1 MRRTLASL
9 LACLLVLTGM
19 AVVPAPAVAAVAWHP
34 GRTYRIMPL
43 GDSLTRGVGDPYGR
57 GYRMALAQYLRAAGV
72 RTNFVGSQHRGEPV
86 SAVIRD
92 PDHEGHGGYTIG
104 ELQRYAASWVRAAR
118 PDVVLLMAG
127 TNDMIQDVAPAT
139 APARLARLIRTVRAA
154 RPGVVVFVSR
164 LPGVHAAEPAV
175 QRRINAFNVQ
185 VARLVAGTRGVYL
198 VDNSDIAAITNYDM
212 MLWDR
217 HHPNEYGYQRIAYRF
232 YRAMDAAFTGAWPRV
247 SSPDLL
253 YVVTACRHPLNPPAG
268 CRRYVRDYAA
278 SGTIV
283 WVRQ

>member
-1 MRRTLASL
+1 MRRTLAPL
-9 LACLLVLTGM
+9 LASLLVLAGL
-19 AVVPAPAVAAVAWHP
+19 VVPAPAVAAVRWQPAKV
-34 GRTYRIMPL
+34 YRIMPL
-43 GDSLTRGVGDPYGR
+43 GDSITRGVGDPYGR
-57 GYRMALAQYLRAAGV
+57 GYRMRLAQYLRAAGV
-72 RTNFVGSQHRGEPV
+72 KTNFVGSQRRGEPV
-86 SAVIRD
+86 SAIIRD
-92 PDHEGHGGYTIG
+92 PDHEGHGGYTIA
-104 ELQRYAASWVRAAR
+104 ELQRHAASWVRAAR

-139 APARLARLIRTVRAA
+139 AHRRLARLIRTVRAA

-185 VARLVAGTRGVYL
+185 VARLVATTPGVYL
-198 VDNSDIAAITNYDM
+198 VDNSDIAAITNWDM

-217 HHPNEYGYQRIAYRF
+217 HHPNEYGYARIAYRF
-232 YRAMDAAFTGAWPRV
+232 YRAMDAAFTGSWPRV

-253 YVVTACRHPLNPPAG
+253 YVVTACRHPLNPPTG